1 MSPAGI
7 LLYFFSLSS
16 KVLLQLLIQLTTYH
30 LYLVGLIALY
40 TGLILW
46 RLHIRLDSIKYP
58 LKTYADI
65 AERIFGKTARHVC
78 TVLQSLQLV
87 VNVGDL
93 LCCRRGSLHFFSL
106 GWNYLSG

>member
-16 KVLLQLLIQLTTYH
+16 KVLFQLLIQLTTYH

-65 AERIFGKTARHVC
+65 AERIFGKTARHIC
-78 TVLQSLQLV
+78 TVLQSLQLIM
-87 VNVGDL
+87 NVGVL
-93 LCCRRGSLHFFSL
+93 LSRYYGFLQFFF
-106 GWNYLSG
+106 YT